1 MAFIDINKL
10 KNSAGKAIKEAADWT
25 QQAVKDASE
34 WTQQAA
40 KDATVWTAQAA
51 QDASDWTRQASKTV
65 GDSATDFATGII
77 VKLLKGLDL
86 DGFMKNIEDYHA
98 QTGKDVQATVTF
110 INKLIDLRD
119 GK

>member
-25 QQAVKDASE
+25 SQAAKDASE

-40 KDATVWTAQAA
+40 KDA
-51 QDASDWTRQASKTV
+51 SDWTRQATRTV
-65 GDSATDFATGII
+65 GDSATDLATGII

-119 GK
+119 GE

>member
-25 QQAVKDASE
+25 SQAAKDASE

-40 KDATVWTAQAA
+40 KDA
-51 QDASDWTRQASKTV
+51 SDWTRQATRTV
-65 GDSATDFATGII
+65 GDSATDLATGII